1 MNTFS
6 FQLDSSL
13 MDRFIA
19 LHLNNSDSE
28 LVRYVKYGLHPTNNA
43 VLLNK
48 RASWFGKDAA
58 PSWSVDES
66 TESAESIYNE
76 ILEATYLMFAI
87 LGKEADSTDK
97 NEKKFNGV
105 APRFK
110 NIVRLSVA
118 ENQGI
123 TTESQYRTHVCS
135 TDSALQYL
143 LYRLGIAYFSTYG
156 ALQLC
161 GQKSKN
167 DKNGK
172 LLDITFGDISNYFSQ
187 RIQMLEGK
195 DVIDT
200 KKISSVIYR
209 LNNKRNSESHAAFYT
224 NPDQYWNNLTY
235 ILYDYIV
242 LIFFLRRYYEGV
254 LDDSI
259 TAVDN
264 EDIEAIKKAID
275 KSDDFI
281 KNGSEMTV
289 RFQFE
294 AENEVIRKLSIAE
307 KTESE
312 AKGKQTKTIPI
323 PRKETLGDGR
333 TVCYYEKRIK
343 RFSQYTIQS
352 FFMRNGVD
360 VEDGKELDINTGLLF
375 GGAVVELKMPTTEI
389 PYPAIESIMARAT
402 GLIED
407 SENRAIIEKLLEC
420 NIKDDEFRSKLRII
434 LLLDEGEKTKI
445 LDEFVRKEDAVSESL
460 DVDEFKKFIEEQNDR
475 QFASIEKRMGE
486 LEESL
491 QSLSNE
497 VRKALEEELSR
508 IDLRG
513 LINANSVSSEDF
525 QAFVDVVKNWKEEQ
539 DRKIDKTAEESRER
553 DEALLKAINNLSE
566 EKADIKEISV
576 CIRAEIEK
584 GRKEEERR
592 REEEEKARKEEEQK
606 IKKEEEKKA
615 KNKKIKRLA
624 FSGVGVLLLAALI
637 AYSVVLAVSDGKFVY
652 SSEFNTRAANLFGNT
667 HAAYARAVYLAN
679 NHEYPD
685 AARWYMKARDR
696 YARHVAKNPSD
707 SIPALRMAEMLMRG
721 KGGTFD
727 FAEAGKYAEMARRH
741 DIAAYLA
748 AATGDHYKARDIIN
762 NYRGSKTSYL
772 ELADAVSGLFYSGN
786 NRNIETAHRN
796 WAVIDSL
803 ASTDNI
809 ATEEALSMAREI
821 TSYGVTDK
829 AGDYVV
835 SPSIYDAVAYATD
848 ADSLF
853 NSLSAQLY
861 LADRYQSLGLLSDA
875 NRYNEK
881 ANGNGRK
888 GYGEITFSQDRINE
902 LNFDPQAIAARA
914 HNNFQ
919 KGYSDYRMTGYYY
932 HIADSINTANRK
944 YTLGPD
950 FYADWFNFI
959 AQAPDITTT
968 EQIIPL
974 TRKDLPDSLRN
985 AIADYIM
992 SIKHANG
999 YGVPL
1004 DSVKSGDYLLSAAN
1018 RGLSDAQVAL
1028 GTLLDMAGDIDGMK
1042 ILWGHVNNKPDH
1054 EIHPY
1059 AARYILSRGINKDNH
1074 IDYGLVNKIE
1084 EDPYA
1089 LLLKL
1094 SSLTDAAD
1102 LTRYNEATLRS
1113 LRSQINIVLSQNSNS
1128 TDRPYFFGKLAE
1140 INYLL
1145 GNIDEAQFYITIAG
1159 KLSPVSTYTSY
1170 FAISEF
1176 ARLKG
1181 EIGTAALFA
1190 GMFAE
1195 QFFLDNGKVLDESN
1209 RSEVIEHFYH
1219 LYPEILEL
1227 VHKKKNYDFA
1237 ENEIFFH
1244 NVGFDRDRDFSTFD
1258 TRVRRLHVDLPNYQ
1272 KPTFPVTKQYF
1283 D

>member
-28 LVRYVKYGLHPTNNA
+28 LVKYVKYGLHPTNNA

-87 LGKEADSTDK
+87 LGKEANSTVK

-167 DKNGK
+167 DKNDK

-281 KNGSEMTV
+281 KNGSEMSV

-294 AENEVIRKLSIAE
+294 AGNEVIRKLSIAE

-460 DVDEFKKFIEEQNDR
+460 DVDAFKKFIEEQNDR

-513 LINANSVSSEDF
+513 LINVNSVSSEDF
-525 QAFVDVVKNWKEEQ
+525 QALVDLVKNWKEEQ

-553 DEALLKAINNLSE
+553 DEVLLKAINNLSE

-696 YARHVAKNPSD
+696 YARHLAKNPSD

-772 ELADAVSGLFYSGN
+772 ELADAVSTLGYPKSAPKFELVQASLN
-786 NRNIETAHRN
+786 T
-796 WAVIDSL
+796 IDSL
-803 ASTDNI
+803 ASTVNL
-809 ATEEALSMAREI
+809 ATEEAKLTASEI
-821 TSYGVTDK
+821 FSTGFTDQE
-829 AGDYVV
+829 GIYFVI
-835 SPSIYDAVAYATD
+835 PSKYLAIRYATEAD
-848 ADSLF
+848 AMF
-853 NSLSAQLY
+853 NSLRSQLFLMY
-861 LADRYQSLGLLSDA
+861 EFARIKQYDIAKEYYTKASSNGWKDIEDA
-875 NRYNEK
+875 ISGI
-881 ANGNGRK
+881 A
-888 GYGEITFSQDRINE
+888 SVNE
-902 LNFDPQAIAARA
+902 LAANPVILLMRA
-914 HNNFQ
+914 LNNAE
-919 KGYSDYRMTGYYY
+919 KGFNDYRMAAHYY
-932 HIADSINTANRK
+932 HLADSIRNTKHIGVFGQN
-944 YTLGPD
+944 
-950 FYADWFNFI
+950 FYSEWFDLI
-959 AQAPDITTT
+959 AKAPDLSSA
-968 EQIIPL
+968 EQLMPL
-974 TRKDLPDSLRN
+974 ISKEFSDSIKS

-992 SIKHANG
+992 SVKYANG

-1004 DSVKSGDYLLSAAN
+1004 DSIKSVNYLTSAASK
-1018 RGLSDAQVAL
+1018 GLSDAQVAL
-1028 GTLLDMAGDIDGMK
+1028 GISLDIAGDPEGMK
-1042 ILWGHVNNKPDH
+1042 LLHKHVYDIPVGHAHNAAVKYLVSKSLNTTGRVEYKLVNQLNADELALQLQLSIIESRDLMNYKNDEIWSLYEDINLVLAENPDH
-1054 EIHPY
+1054 
-1059 AARYILSRGINKDNH
+1059 
-1074 IDYGLVNKIE
+1074 
-1084 EDPYA
+1084 
-1089 LLLKL
+1089 
-1094 SSLTDAAD
+1094 
-1102 LTRYNEATLRS
+1102 
-1113 LRSQINIVLSQNSNS
+1113 SQFSYL
-1128 TDRPYFFGKLAE
+1128 YGKLAE
-1140 INYLL
+1140 INYIL
-1145 GNIDEAQFYITIAG
+1145 GRFDETDFFIKAANT
-1159 KLSPVSTYTSY
+1159 LSPVSAYTSFY
-1170 FAISEF
+1170 GLSEM
-1176 ARLKG
+1176 ARLKRQFH
-1181 EIGTAALFA
+1181 TAYFFA
-1190 GMFAE
+1190 EMFAE